1 METNLLLLARFT
13 TPNHLHGFN
22 RSYEPQLGVHNDR

>member
-1 METNLLLLARFT
+1 MDTNQLQLARFT
-13 TPNHLHGFN
+13 TPNRQHGFN